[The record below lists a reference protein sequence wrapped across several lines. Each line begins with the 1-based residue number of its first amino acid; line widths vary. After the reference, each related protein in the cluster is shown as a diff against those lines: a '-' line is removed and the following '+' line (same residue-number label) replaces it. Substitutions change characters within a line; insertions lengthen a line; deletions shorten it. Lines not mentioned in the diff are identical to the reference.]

1 MPRLNRLTEILI
13 QLQSKRIIKAQEIAD
28 RFDISLRTVYRD
40 IRALEVAGVPIL
52 SEAGVGYSIMKE
64 YRLPPVQFTED
75 EAFSFLTAGKLVSKF
90 TDNDTQKSFESALFK
105 IKSVLKNVDKELLDD
120 AYQHIEVLENDYLPR
135 ERNEQLNIKEI
146 LKAILNKNI
155 IKIEYFTGSRFEKN
169 ERDIE
174 PIGIFS
180 SNDNWYLIAW
190 CRLREDY
197 RNFRIDKIT
206 ALAVKSERFD
216 KKHPKL
222 KTFITN
228 TQSKENLIK
237 VVLRIDKNGFRYMG
251 DQYYYMGFVSQK
263 ELGHQIEM
271 TFLTGNLIGFAH
283 WFLYLGKAA
292 DIIEPEQL
300 KKEVKQLLLKGME
313 RLQKKVS

>member
-120 AYQHIEVLENDYLPR
+120 AYQHIEVLENNYLPS

-206 ALAVKSERFD
+206 ALAVQTERFD

-222 KTFITN
+222 KTFISK
-228 TQSKENLIK
+228 TQSKENLTK
-237 VVLRIDKNGFRYMG
+237 VVLRIDKTGFRYMG
-251 DQYYYMGFVSQK
+251 DQYYYMGFISQK
-263 ELGHQIEM
+263 DLGDQIEM
-271 TFLTGNLIGFAH
+271 SFLTGNLMGFAH
-283 WFLYLGKAA
+283 WFLYLGKVA

-300 KKEVKQLLLKGME
+300 KIDVKQLLLKGIE
-313 RLQKKVS
+313 RLQ

>member
-28 RFDISLRTVYRD
+28 RFEISLRTVYRD
-40 IRALEVAGVPIL
+40 IRALEEAGVPIL
-52 SEAGVGYSIMKE
+52 SEAGIGYSIMKE
-64 YRLPPVQFTED
+64 YRLPPVQFAED

-105 IKSVLKNVDKELLDD
+105 IKSVLKHSDKELLDD
-120 AYQHIEVLENDYLPR
+120 AYQHIEVLDNDYLPS
-135 ERNEQLNIKEI
+135 ERNEQLNIKQI
-146 LKAILNKNI
+146 LQAILNKNI
-155 IKIEYFTGSRFEKN
+155 IKIEYYTRSRFENN

-180 SNDNWYLIAW
+180 SHGNWYLIAW

-197 RNFRIDKIT
+197 RNFRIDKINN
-206 ALAVKSERFD
+206 LLIQSERFD
-216 KKHPKL
+216 KKHPNL
-222 KTFITN
+222 KTFINN
-228 TQSKENLIK
+228 TKSKENLLK
-237 VVLRIDKNGFRYMG
+237 VVLRIDKKGFRYMG

-263 ELGHQIEM
+263 DLGEQIEM
-271 TFLTGNLIGFAH
+271 TFLTANLMGFAH
-283 WFLYLGKAA
+283 WFLYLGKVA

-300 KKEVKQLLLKGME
+300 KLDVKNLLLKTLE
-313 RLQKKVS
+313 RQSS